1 MKLQRP
7 QVWFYQ
13 AGLCPYIFGEQQSQ
27 WQSPAG
33 TANLQGQALLS
44 AQMEI
49 PGFSPKCPGS
59 EFGNNKLSNYIYV
72 KYMTITNP
80 CLDPPCS

>member
-7 QVWFYQ
+7 QVWWYQ
-13 AGLCPYIFGEQQSQ
+13 AGLYPYTFGEQQTQ

-33 TANLQGQALLS
+33 TVNLQGQALLS
-44 AQMEI
+44 TQTGI
-49 PGFSPKCPGS
+49 PGFCPTRPGS
-59 EFGNNKLSNYIYV
+59 EFDNKLSNYIYV
-72 KYMTITNP
+72 EYMTITDP